1 MDHSQMPMGTN
12 RAENATPRTTAP
24 RVTAQDRAR
33 AAADEK
39 LQQLI
44 AGLVKDSVV
53 RARIQ
58 ADTALRRRWADTS
71 LQRILTS
78 PQQP

>member
-12 RAENATPRTTAP
+12 RAQNAGRAAAP
-24 RVTAQDRAR
+24 AATAQDRAR
-33 AAADEK
+33 ADADEK
-39 LQQLI
+39 LQLLI

-71 LQRILTS
+71 LRRILIS
-78 PQQP
+78 PPQP

>member
-12 RAENATPRTTAP
+12 RPQAAAGGNTAP
-24 RVTAQDRAR
+24 RVTAQDQAR
-33 AAADEK
+33 AAADDK

-71 LQRILTS
+71 LRRILINPP
-78 PQQP
+78 PQ

>member
-1 MDHSQMPMGTN
+1 MDHSQMPMGTS
-12 RAENATPRTTAP
+12 RAPSTAGPAAAP
-24 RVTAQDRAR
+24 RVTAPDRAR
-33 AAADEK
+33 ADADEK

-71 LQRILTS
+71 LRRILTS